1 MLLCEDASLPIA
13 CIEHPRGMA
22 IAIILAVMLPQ
33 AFRATT
39 RR

>member
-22 IAIILAVMLPQ
+22 IAIILAMMLPQ
-33 AFRATT
+33 ALRPTT